1 MLLGAFLTFVLF
13 SKKILN
19 TFLSSFFFAAHLGF
33 GPRRIEIL
41 SSLANHGRNSAA
53 AILTDRRQRENK
65 CGRFRKKTFKISK
78 LFQKK

>member
-19 TFLSSFFFAAHLGF
+19 TFLSSFFSCRPPGIRTLKD
-33 GPRRIEIL
+33 RIL

-53 AILTDRRQRENK
+53 AILANRRQPILK
-65 CGRFRKKTFKISK
+65 QSADASA
-78 LFQKK
+78 